1 MANNSRCAR
10 FGGGGVVGGGG
21 GAPNCRARGGVAG
34 GGGGGGT
41 QIWRSIINSNR
52 DSTFES
58 RSAITTWII
67 ITNAANTAF
76 IAPSSPTTSTYYY
89 LVPSTS
95 STLATT
101 LLPPTTTRFCSSYV
115 YFMVSRVPLPV
126 PARLSLLLLLGVC
139 TRPNS
144 RHKKLARRQ
153 TTKHHFQLQSST

>member
-1 MANNSRCAR
+1 MDNNNKCSKYC
-10 FGGGGVVGGGG
+10 FYCSLFSYYDYYY
-21 GAPNCRARGGVAG
+21 NYYYYY
-34 GGGGGGT
+34 
-41 QIWRSIINSNR
+41 
-52 DSTFES
+52 
-58 RSAITTWII
+58 
-67 ITNAANTAF
+67 
-76 IAPSSPTTSTYYY
+76 PSSPTTTTYIYNLLSPISYYLLPTTTSTYYY

-153 TTKHHFQLQSST
+153 TTKHHFQLQS